1 MLSESELTETVAR
14 LRALDERELLEEID
28 LLQFLQRE
36 REDAA
41 ALAMTSA
48 HNYAVRA
55 ALAKLTLLERQE
67 AATDGT

>member
-1 MLSESELTETVAR
+1 MLSESELTETVAK
-14 LRALDERELLEEID
+14 LRNMSEHQLLEEID

-55 ALAKLTLLERQE
+55 ALAKLALLERQE
-67 AATDGT
+67 VAKT

>member
-1 MLSESELTETVAR
+1 MLSESELTATVAA
-14 LRALDERELLEEID
+14 LRTLDERKLLEEID
-28 LLQFLQRE
+28 TLQLLQRE

-55 ALAKLTLLERQE
+55 ALAKLALLERQE
-67 AATDGT
+67 VAKT